1 MRNLKKKAE
10 GTTVS
15 DHLGGRKM
23 TLGKAYEKLKRIEE
37 LVKRLD
43 EIIDDGDDYLT
54 NMELSDCRELLA
66 EYINLLSKREIYL

>member
-1 MRNLKKKAE
+1 
-10 GTTVS
+10 
-15 DHLGGRKM
+15 M
-23 TLGKAYEKLKRIEE
+23 TLGKAYEKLKKIEE

-54 NMELSDCRELLA
+54 NKELSDCRELLA